1 MVIVTFCRYYI
12 HVTGY
17 ALDQT
22 RSNCTDIDEC
32 ANPESCK
39 FGECVNKLGSFEC
52 NCPPGFELLASGDAC
67 IGKLWHEGW
76 HRSMKTGWSNQ

>member
-1 MVIVTFCRYYI
+1 MLVEMCLNSHSDMMTADMISFL
-12 HVTGY
+12 GY
-17 ALDQT
+17 ALDQS

-52 NCPPGFELLASGDAC
+52 NCPPGFELLASGNAC
-67 IGKLWHEGW
+67 IGEYI
-76 HRSMKTGWSNQ
+76 